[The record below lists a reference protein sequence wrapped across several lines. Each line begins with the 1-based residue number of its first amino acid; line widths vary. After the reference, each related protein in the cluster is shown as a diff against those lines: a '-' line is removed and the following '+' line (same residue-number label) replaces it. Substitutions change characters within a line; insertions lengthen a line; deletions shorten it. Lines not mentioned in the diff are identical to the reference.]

1 MRPEMGGRYQRS
13 EHSMQ
18 CCESTKVM
26 KKLLYVGLAAL
37 VTVYAVKHSS
47 LGSLV
52 KSKVTDVRTWA
63 DDQVPFE
70 KKIEM
75 LRIDVATL
83 DKDID
88 TLNTALAVEVVD
100 VEELKDV
107 LAKKRANVKNEKETL
122 VTRANKLK
130 DTEQNVSVNEK
141 SFSLANA
148 KASLK
153 RDVAL
158 HVRKSNELESLT
170 KTLAHRET
178 TRDQYQAQLVALKNQ
193 REELRVEVD
202 ALEAEYN
209 ELTLQEIENKYQ
221 RDDSRLSNIKERLA
235 EMRKSLKVRKTK
247 HDLETMDAQGITMS
261 DDSESVDQIISKLDS
276 E

>member
-1 MRPEMGGRYQRS
+1 
-13 EHSMQ
+13 
-18 CCESTKVM
+18 M

-52 KSKVTDVRTWA
+52 KNKVSEVRGWA
-63 DDQVPFE
+63 DDQVPFD

-75 LRIDVATL
+75 LRADVGTL
-83 DKDID
+83 DEDID
-88 TLNTALAVEVVD
+88 ALNTALAVEVVE

-107 LAKKRANVKNEKETL
+107 IAKKRANVKNEKEAL
-122 VTRANKLK
+122 LARGSKLK
-130 DTEQNVSVNEK
+130 DTEQQVSVGDK
-141 SFSLANA
+141 SFSLASA

-158 HVRKSNELESLT
+158 HVRKTNELESLE
-170 KTLAHRET
+170 KTFAHRQT

-209 ELTLQEIENKYQ
+209 ELTLQQIENKYQ
-221 RDDSRLSNIKERLA
+221 RDDSRLSNVKERLA
-235 EMRKSLKVRKTK
+235 EMRKSLKVQKTK
-247 HDLETMDAQGITMS
+247 LDLEAMDEQGITIG
-261 DDSESVDQIISKLDS
+261 DDSESVDEILTKLDADK
-276 E
+276 